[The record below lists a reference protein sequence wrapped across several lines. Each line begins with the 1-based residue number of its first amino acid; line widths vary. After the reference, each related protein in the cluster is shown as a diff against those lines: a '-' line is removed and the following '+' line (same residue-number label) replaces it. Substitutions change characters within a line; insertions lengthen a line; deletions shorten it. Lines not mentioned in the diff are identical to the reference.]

1 MMEESS
7 LRKEQYQTKR
17 RHFLTSLHQSTD
29 QLSRLK
35 LRQEAELGYSLILL
49 QQKQEKLH
57 AANERKMEAMEE
69 SRSIRRNNE
78 L

>member
-7 LRKEQYQTKR
+7 VRKEQYQTKR

-49 QQKQEKLH
+49 QQNQDKLN
-57 AANERKMEAMEE
+57 AANDRKMEAMQE
-69 SRSIRRNNE
+69 SRSIRRKNE